1 MNLPN
6 RLTLMRFFISIIYF
20 VAIAF
25 VYYNGEFRGYL
36 LDVGLGL
43 FIVAFSTD
51 ILDGYLA
58 RRYQMVTD
66 FGRIADPFI
75 DKVITCGS
83 WIFFVSWI
91 EMRSFLPAWIVV
103 VIITREFIVSV
114 IRTYAEIH
122 HIPFGSSSF
131 GQHKTTIQ
139 SLTIIWILF
148 YLGHLSQD
156 QSLWAMVVLK
166 ASIWLTLLSTVF
178 SGISY
183 LFIYRRLSNTKQ

>member
-1 MNLPN
+1 
-6 RLTLMRFFISIIYF
+6 MRFFISIIYF
-20 VAIAF
+20 VALAF
-25 VYYNGEFRGYL
+25 VHYEDEFRGYL

-43 FIVAFSTD
+43 FIVAFITD
-51 ILDGYLA
+51 MLDGYLA

-66 FGRIADPFI
+66 LGRIADPFI
-75 DKVITCGS
+75 DKVLTCGS

-91 EMRSFLPAWIVV
+91 EMRNFLPAWIVV
-103 VIITREFIVSV
+103 VIITREFVVSA

-139 SLTIIWILF
+139 SLTIIWLLF
-148 YLGHLSQD
+148 YLGHLSQS
-156 QSLWAMVVLK
+156 QSLWATVVLK
-166 ASIWLTLLSTVF
+166 AAIWLTLLSTVF

-183 LFIYRRLSNTKQ
+183 VFIYRRLRHTK